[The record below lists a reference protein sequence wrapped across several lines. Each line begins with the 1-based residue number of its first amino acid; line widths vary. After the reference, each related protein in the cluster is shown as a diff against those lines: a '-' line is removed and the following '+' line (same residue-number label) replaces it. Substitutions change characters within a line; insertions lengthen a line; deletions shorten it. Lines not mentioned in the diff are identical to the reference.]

1 MGKWERGGA
10 RHECDLQRHLA
21 FAGSMLGNE
30 RGQGGWGGLYPFVTH
45 VSQSLAASIMEQ
57 GELQSPHRVSSFLI
71 RASP

>member
-1 MGKWERGGA
+1 MGEWERGGA

-21 FAGSMLGNE
+21 FAGSILGNE
-30 RGQGGWGGLYPFVTH
+30 RGQGAWGGLDPFVTH

>member
-1 MGKWERGGA
+1 MGEWERGGA
-10 RHECDLQRHLA
+10 RQECDLQRHLA

-45 VSQSLAASIMEQ
+45 VSQSLAASITEQ
-57 GELQSPHRVSSFLI
+57 GELQSPHRVSSLLI